1 MHLRSSLFLAIAALT
16 AAAGL
21 APAVAAGPSAPRPA
35 PSIHTYR
42 VAVTQPDE
50 EGRPVTLDTDVY
62 LPGVAP
68 PASGYPWV
76 ELFHGGGSDKAN
88 PYDAGHARTL
98 ATDGYAVVLYSA
110 RGHGNS
116 DGETTVIGPKEVRDL
131 FDVAAWA
138 LGRRAPGHPSFHLDP
153 ARIALSGYSQGGL
166 HANLGQ
172 VWSTSDELNPYGIRF
187 AALLPGNTPNFV
199 FDALVPNGAV
209 KLSFGVGLLETYEV
223 GTRGHVAPV
232 VQKWIATAAADSPA
246 LYGPS
251 ACQLAPHD
259 TMSSPMRNDLG
270 WRSVGC
276 QPDRMGLPWLW
287 AQAFDDG
294 LFPADMAIDVW
305 RRAPGAAGH
314 VLYLDMGGHA
324 APAAP
329 PAVEADKL
337 HRQIAFLDH
346 QMRGTAWTEPAVVYW
361 TRDPRLAVPASVYA
375 YPNGAWFE
383 QSSPT
388 WPPSGTRP
396 VTWQLGADGRAVP
409 ARAAA
414 GPELLQPATEDE
426 AHDNVAL
433 AAASGTPLGT
443 SPLPSAVPPTNAPG
457 FLARFAT
464 PAFPRTTEL
473 DGAPSV
479 RLAWSAT
486 GPNSQLVLEVFDAA
500 PDGTLTLL
508 SRGVDV
514 AATPPGQ
521 TARVTIAGT
530 TTSAL
535 IPAGHHVETWV
546 LAGDVAFYKPTAGNL
561 GGVLAAGPQST
572 ITLPLRDR

>member
-1 MHLRSSLFLAIAALT
+1 MRLRPPVLVTIAALT

-21 APAVAAGPSAPRPA
+21 APAAAAGRSPA
-35 PSIHTYR
+35 NRGPSIHTYE

-68 PASGYPWV
+68 SPSGYPWV

-98 ATDGYAVVLYSA
+98 AAHGYAVVLYSA

-116 DGETTVIGPKEVRDL
+116 NGETTVIGPKEVRDL

-153 ARIALSGYSQGGL
+153 TRIALSGYSQGGL
-166 HANLGQ
+166 HTNLGQ
-172 VWSTSDELNPYGIRF
+172 VWAANPALDPYGIHF

-223 GTRGHVAPV
+223 GTKAHVAPV
-232 VQKWIATAAADSPA
+232 VQKWIATAAADTPT

-251 ACQLAPHD
+251 ACQLTPHD
-259 TMSSPMRNDLG
+259 TVTSPMRNDLA

-276 QPDRMGLPWLW
+276 QPDRVGLPWLW

-294 LFPADMAIDVW
+294 LFPADMAIDMW
-305 RRAPGAAGH
+305 RRSPGAAGH
-314 VLYLDMGGHA
+314 LLYLDMGGHA

-337 HRQIAFLDH
+337 NRQIAFLDREL
-346 QMRGTAWTEPAVVYW
+346 RGTPWNEPAVVYW
-361 TRDPRLAVPASVYA
+361 TRDPRVAVPASTYA

-388 WPPSGTRP
+388 WPPPGTRL
-396 VTWQLGADGRAVP
+396 VTWQLGADGRAV
-409 ARAAA
+409 ASGASA
-414 GPELLQPATEDE
+414 GPEVLQPATEDE
-426 AHDNVAL
+426 AHDSVAL

-443 SPLPSAVPPTNAPG
+443 SPVPSALPPTAAPG

-464 PAFPRTTEL
+464 PAFTRPTEL
-473 DGAPSV
+473 DGAPTA
-479 RLAWSAT
+479 RLAWSAA
-486 GPNSQLVLEVFDAA
+486 GPASQLVLEVFDAA

-508 SRGVDV
+508 SRGVD
-514 AATPPGQ
+514 APTTQPGQ
-521 TARVTIAGT
+521 ATRVPISGT

-535 IPAGHHVETWV
+535 IPAGHHIETWV
-546 LAGDVAFYKPTAGNL
+546 LAGDVGFYKPTAGNA